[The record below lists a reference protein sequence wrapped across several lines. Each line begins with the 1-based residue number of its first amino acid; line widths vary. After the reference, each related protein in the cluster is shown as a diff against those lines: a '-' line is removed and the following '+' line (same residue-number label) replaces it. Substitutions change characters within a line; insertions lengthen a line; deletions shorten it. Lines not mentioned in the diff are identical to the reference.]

1 MCCGIVYA
9 GRYGEVIIDPQL
21 FKPCCRKLPVE
32 EVVEQEVEQKKVE
45 QGGEERMEEGVE
57 QWVEQKKVEVG
68 QQQLEVEQQKVGQQE
83 MVEKVMEEEGHTDT
97 ARSSQHPQ
105 VQQEVSVSE

>member
-32 EVVEQEVEQKKVE
+32 VVEQEQVEQRVEEGMDEQKVEQQQQKVEQQQQQKVEQRQKVVEQK
-45 QGGEERMEEGVE
+45 
-57 QWVEQKKVEVG
+57 
-68 QQQLEVEQQKVGQQE
+68 LEQQKVDGSY
-83 MVEKVMEEEGHTDT
+83 
-97 ARSSQHPQ
+97 R
-105 VQQEVSVSE
+105 

>member
-32 EVVEQEVEQKKVE
+32 VVEQEKVE
-45 QGGEERMEEGVE
+45 QRVEEGMD
-57 QWVEQKKVEVG
+57 G
-68 QQQLEVEQQKVGQQE
+68 GS
-83 MVEKVMEEEGHTDT
+83 GG
-97 ARSSQHPQ
+97 
-105 VQQEVSVSE
+105 SEDG

>member
-32 EVVEQEVEQKKVE
+32 VVEQEKVEQRVEEGMDEQKVEQQQQQQKVEQRQKVVEQK
-45 QGGEERMEEGVE
+45 
-57 QWVEQKKVEVG
+57 
-68 QQQLEVEQQKVGQQE
+68 LEQQKVDGSY
-83 MVEKVMEEEGHTDT
+83 
-97 ARSSQHPQ
+97 R
-105 VQQEVSVSE
+105 